1 MLARPRGR
9 RVSRIAGTVEGRYQY
24 TGDLS
29 QEPLPEVLRTIHFYR
44 APGVLTVE
52 SGGITKQI
60 YLLGGNVIFAT
71 STDRAESLGQ
81 YLKRSAL
88 ISSGE
93 LRASVDKL
101 DLGEGRR
108 RHGELLVEM
117 GVLTDAQ
124 LRQIV
129 TEQVKSILY
138 SAFSWEQGS
147 VSFEVGRFK
156 TDELIR
162 LDVPT
167 PQAILDGIRRM
178 SDPRRCVSRLGP
190 SWTVFERA
198 EAPPETADV
207 AFTGAEVS
215 LLTQVDGRRT
225 LRELITL
232 GPGDIGANA
241 KLVYAFWVLRLITRK
256 ESQASGIR
264 RIQWKTTGGIP
275 SAGGDEPA
283 S

>member
-1 MLARPRGR
+1 M
-9 RVSRIAGTVEGRYQY
+9 EGRYQY
-24 TGDLS
+24 TGDLA

-52 SGGITKQI
+52 SGGVTKRI
-60 YLLGGNVIFAT
+60 YLVAGNVIFAT
-71 STDRAESLGQ
+71 STDRAESLGE

-93 LRASVDKL
+93 LRASVDRL
-101 DLGEGRR
+101 DLAAGR

-117 GVLTDAQ
+117 GILTDAQ

-129 TEQVKSILY
+129 TEQVKAILY

-156 TDELIR
+156 TDEIIR

-178 SDPRRCVSRLGP
+178 PDPRRCVSRLGP
-190 SWTVFERA
+190 SWTLFDRA
-198 EAPPETADV
+198 EAPPETRDV
-207 AFTGAEVS
+207 AFTPAEVA
-215 LLTQVDGRRT
+215 LLAQVDGRRT
-225 LRELITL
+225 LRDLITM
-232 GPGDIGANA
+232 GPGDLGANA
-241 KLVYAFWVLRLITRK
+241 KLVYAFWVLRLITRR

-264 RIQWKTTGGIP
+264 RIQWKTIGNIP
-275 SAGGDEPA
+275 QAGGDEPGT
-283 S
+283 